1 MQIERRNR
9 MNSLIYFPEMQLFL
23 CKDNTFEKIC
33 INFAHK
39 KKIKSEMSPILN
51 FISHNRYWFVIII
64 GGLLVGVIDDNSF
77 LTRAQYAIQI
87 KELKEQIATYNSQYE
102 RDEQKLNE
110 IRRNPKAI
118 TKIARENY
126 MMKADDEDI
135 FVLSDDETNDNKE
148 NETTE

>member
-1 MQIERRNR
+1 MSR
-9 MNSLIYFPEMQLFL
+9 
-23 CKDNTFEKIC
+23 
-33 INFAHK
+33 INPVW
-39 KKIKSEMSPILN
+39 S
-51 FISHNRYWFVIII
+51 FISHNRYWIVIII

-77 LTRAQYAIQI
+77 LTRMQYGMQI
-87 KELKEQIATYNSQYE
+87 NDLNEQIEKYNSQYE

-110 IRRNPKAI
+110 LRRNPKAI

-135 FVLSDDETNDNKE
+135 FVLSDDEKQEGTD

>member
-1 MQIERRNR
+1 
-9 MNSLIYFPEMQLFL
+9 MN
-23 CKDNTFEKIC
+23 
-33 INFAHK
+33 
-39 KKIKSEMSPILN
+39 PILN

-102 RDEQKLNE
+102 HDEQKLNE

>member
-1 MQIERRNR
+1 MMSR
-9 MNSLIYFPEMQLFL
+9 
-23 CKDNTFEKIC
+23 
-33 INFAHK
+33 INPVL
-39 KKIKSEMSPILN
+39 S

-87 KELKEQIATYNSQYE
+87 RDLKEEIEKYNGQYE
-102 RDEQKLNE
+102 RDKQKLNE
-110 IRRNPKAI
+110 LHRNPKAI

-135 FVLSDDETNDNKE
+135 FVLSDDEKNNETED
-148 NETTE
+148 ETTE

>member
-1 MQIERRNR
+1 MSR
-9 MNSLIYFPEMQLFL
+9 
-23 CKDNTFEKIC
+23 
-33 INFAHK
+33 INPVL
-39 KKIKSEMSPILN
+39 S

-87 KELKEQIATYNSQYE
+87 RDLKEEIEKYNGQYE
-102 RDEQKLNE
+102 RDKQKLNE
-110 IRRNPKAI
+110 LHRNPKAI
-118 TKIARENY
+118 TKIAREDY

-135 FVLSDDETNDNKE
+135 FVLSDDETNKDTE

>member
-1 MQIERRNR
+1 
-9 MNSLIYFPEMQLFL
+9 MNPVLS
-23 CKDNTFEKIC
+23 
-33 INFAHK
+33 
-39 KKIKSEMSPILN
+39 

-64 GGLLVGVIDDNSF
+64 GGLLVGVLDENSF
-77 LTRAQYAIQI
+77 LTRAQYALQI
-87 KELKEQIATYNSQYE
+87 KDLREQIAKYESQYE

-135 FVLSDDETNDNKE
+135 FVLSDDETNNKKDNE
-148 NETTE
+148 ATE

>member
-1 MQIERRNR
+1 MSR
-9 MNSLIYFPEMQLFL
+9 
-23 CKDNTFEKIC
+23 
-33 INFAHK
+33 INPVL
-39 KKIKSEMSPILN
+39 S

-87 KELKEQIATYNSQYE
+87 RDLKEEIEKYNGQYE
-102 RDEQKLNE
+102 RDKQKLNE
-110 IRRNPKAI
+110 LQRNPKAI

-135 FVLSDDETNDNKE
+135 FVLSDDEKNNETED
-148 NETTE
+148 ETTE

>member
-1 MQIERRNR
+1 MSR
-9 MNSLIYFPEMQLFL
+9 
-23 CKDNTFEKIC
+23 
-33 INFAHK
+33 INPVL
-39 KKIKSEMSPILN
+39 S

-87 KELKEQIATYNSQYE
+87 RDLKEEIEKYNGQYE
-102 RDEQKLNE
+102 NDKQKLNE
-110 IRRNPKAI
+110 LHRNPKAI

-135 FVLSDDETNDNKE
+135 FVLSDDEKNNETED
-148 NETTE
+148 ETTE

>member
-1 MQIERRNR
+1 MSR
-9 MNSLIYFPEMQLFL
+9 MNPVLS
-23 CKDNTFEKIC
+23 
-33 INFAHK
+33 
-39 KKIKSEMSPILN
+39 

-77 LTRAQYAIQI
+77 LTRAQYALQI
-87 KELKEQIATYNSQYE
+87 KNLKEQISMYNSQYE

-110 IRRNPKAI
+110 LRRNPKAI

-126 MMKADDEDI
+126 MMKAEDEDI
-135 FVLSDDETNDNKE
+135 FVLSDYETNNNKE

>member
-1 MQIERRNR
+1 
-9 MNSLIYFPEMQLFL
+9 MNPVLS
-23 CKDNTFEKIC
+23 
-33 INFAHK
+33 
-39 KKIKSEMSPILN
+39 

-64 GGLLVGVIDDNSF
+64 GGLLVGVLDENSF
-77 LTRAQYAIQI
+77 LTRAQYALQI
-87 KELKEQIATYNSQYE
+87 KDLREQIAKYESQYE

-135 FVLSDDETNDNKE
+135 FVLSDDETNNKKD

>member
-1 MQIERRNR
+1 MSR
-9 MNSLIYFPEMQLFL
+9 
-23 CKDNTFEKIC
+23 
-33 INFAHK
+33 INPVL
-39 KKIKSEMSPILN
+39 S

-87 KELKEQIATYNSQYE
+87 RDLKEEIEKYNGQYE
-102 RDEQKLNE
+102 RDKQKLNE
-110 IRRNPKAI
+110 LHRNPKAI

-135 FVLSDDETNDNKE
+135 FVLSDDETNKDTE

>member
-1 MQIERRNR
+1 
-9 MNSLIYFPEMQLFL
+9 MNPVLS
-23 CKDNTFEKIC
+23 
-33 INFAHK
+33 
-39 KKIKSEMSPILN
+39 

-64 GGLLVGVIDDNSF
+64 GGLLVGVLDDNSF

-87 KELKEQIATYNSQYE
+87 KDLKEQIARYESQYE

-135 FVLSDDETNDNKE
+135 FVLSDDENNDKKND
-148 NETTE
+148 ETTE

>member
-1 MQIERRNR
+1 
-9 MNSLIYFPEMQLFL
+9 
-23 CKDNTFEKIC
+23 
-33 INFAHK
+33 
-39 KKIKSEMSPILN
+39 MSPILN

>member
-1 MQIERRNR
+1 
-9 MNSLIYFPEMQLFL
+9 MNPVLS
-23 CKDNTFEKIC
+23 
-33 INFAHK
+33 
-39 KKIKSEMSPILN
+39 

-64 GGLLVGVIDDNSF
+64 GGLLVGVLDDNSF

-87 KELKEQIATYNSQYE
+87 KDLKEQIARYESQYE

-135 FVLSDDETNDNKE
+135 FVLSDDENNDKKNDE
-148 NETTE
+148 ATE